1 MRNIRDRLIKLFRML
16 GSDNRHEQENARNLI
31 DDLLRKRRATWS
43 DLPGL
48 LGLGGSI
55 SINPD
60 LARHVAGLG
69 SRNPNERRTA
79 QKWIADLLT
88 RKRKTWNDLTD
99 LLCWPS
105 SPSWALDEPAE
116 IGEGEA
122 IKKRSLPPSFVVLT
136 PKEAA
141 ARLRVSVS
149 FLAKA
154 RGRGDG
160 PPFIAIGRSVRYSES
175 ALFKWMQLQ
184 QRLSTRE
191 SPLQRGS

>member
-1 MRNIRDRLIKLFRML
+1 MSNRDRLIKSFRML
-16 GSDNRHEQENARNLI
+16 GSDNHHERDNAFNLI
-31 DDLLRKRRATWS
+31 DEILRRRQASWA

-48 LGLGGSI
+48 LGLGTSAT
-55 SINPD
+55 INPD

-79 QKWIADLLT
+79 EKWIADLLT

-122 IKKRSLPPSFVVLT
+122 IKKRSLPPSFVLLT
-136 PKEAA
+136 PMEAA

-149 FLAKA
+149 YLAKA

-160 PPFIAIGRSVRYSES
+160 PPFVAIGRSVRYSES
-175 ALFKWMQLQ
+175 ALLKWMQLH

-191 SPLQRGS
+191 

>member
-1 MRNIRDRLIKLFRML
+1 MSNHDRLIKLFRML
-16 GSDNRHEQENARNLI
+16 GSDNRQERDNAFNLI
-31 DDLLRKRRATWS
+31 DETLRRRQASWA

-48 LGLGGSI
+48 LRLGTAT
-55 SINPD
+55 INPD

-69 SRNPNERRTA
+69 SRDLDERRNA
-79 QKWIADLLT
+79 RRWIAGLLT
-88 RKRKTWNDLTD
+88 RERKTWNDLTD

-105 SPSWALDEPAE
+105 SPSWAIDEPAE
-116 IGEGEA
+116 IGGVEGEA
-122 IKKRSLPPSFVVLT
+122 IKKRSLPPSFVLLT
-136 PKEAA
+136 CKEAA
-141 ARLRVSVS
+141 ARLRVSES

-160 PPFIAIGRSVRYSES
+160 PPFVAMGRSVRYSES

-191 SPLQRGS
+191 

>member
-1 MRNIRDRLIKLFRML
+1 MSNRDRLIKLFRML
-16 GSDNRHEQENARNLI
+16 GSDNPHERENAFNLI
-31 DDLLRKRRATWS
+31 DEMLRKHRATWS

-48 LGLGGSI
+48 LGLGRST

-69 SRNPNERRTA
+69 SRDLGERRNA
-79 QKWIADLLT
+79 RRWITDLLT
-88 RKRKTWNDLTD
+88 RKRKTWNHLTD

-105 SPSWALDEPAE
+105 SSSWAIDEPAE
-116 IGEGEA
+116 IGGVEGEA

-191 SPLQRGS
+191 

>member
-105 SPSWALDEPAE
+105 SLSWVIDEPAE
-116 IGEGEA
+116 IRGVEREA
-122 IKKRSLPPSFVVLT
+122 SFVLLT

-191 SPLQRGS
+191 